1 MAAVAAAAFCAL
13 EHRRGGAMIAVN
25 VSQLLRAP
33 VGTSRSYEI
42 RDEAPE
48 FAEELSLLGPVEGLL
63 KLTRTNHGIL
73 ADFAYSVPIEQE
85 CGRCL
90 DPAHSTI
97 ESQFTEEFLP
107 TINVVTGMPE
117 VFVSDPDEPRVN
129 ANHEL
134 DLTESIRQDILLQQ
148 PLQPLCRPDCPGLC
162 VSCGR
167 ELANGTCD
175 CERDESASAGGQL
188 SRLGEL
194 LKAQLPPTS

>member
-1 MAAVAAAAFCAL
+1 
-13 EHRRGGAMIAVN
+13 MIAVN

-48 FAEELSLLGPVEGLL
+48 FAEELHLLGPVEGLL
-63 KLTRTNHGIL
+63 KVTRTNHGVL
-73 ADFAYSVPIEQE
+73 ADFAYTVPIEQE

-90 DPAHSTI
+90 DPARTTI
-97 ESQFTEEFLP
+97 ESQLTEEFLP
-107 TINVVTGMPE
+107 TINIVTGMPE
-117 VFVSDPDEPRVN
+117 TLPADPDEPRVN

-134 DLTESIRQDILLQQ
+134 DLTETIRQDILIQQ

-167 ELANGTCD
+167 ELDRGTCNCD
-175 CERDESASAGGQL
+175 TTDATPTNGEL

>member
-1 MAAVAAAAFCAL
+1 
-13 EHRRGGAMIAVN
+13 MIAVN

-33 VGTSRSYEI
+33 VGTSRSSEI
-42 RDEAPE
+42 RDETPE
-48 FAEELSLLGPVEGLL
+48 FAEELGLLGPVEGLL

-73 ADFAYSVPIEQE
+73 ADFSYTVPIEQE

-90 DPAHSTI
+90 DPARTTI
-97 ESQFTEEFLP
+97 ESQLSEEFLP

-117 VFVSDPDEPRVN
+117 TFAADPDDPRVN

-134 DLTESIRQDILLQQ
+134 DLTELIRQDILVQQ

-162 VSCGR
+162 ISCGQ
-167 ELANGTCD
+167 ELGSGACGCD
-175 CERDESASAGGQL
+175 NNDATPSSGQL

>member
-1 MAAVAAAAFCAL
+1 
-13 EHRRGGAMIAVN
+13 MIAVN

-48 FAEELSLLGPVEGLL
+48 FAEELQLLGPVEGLL
-63 KLTRTNHGIL
+63 KLTRTNFGIL
-73 ADFAYSVPIEQE
+73 ADFTYTVLIQQE

-90 DPAHSTI
+90 DPARTLI
-97 ESQFTEEFLP
+97 DSQLTEEYLP
-107 TINVVTGMPE
+107 TINIVTGMPE
-117 VFVSDPDEPRVN
+117 TIVADPDEPRVN
-129 ANHEL
+129 ANHEV
-134 DLTESIRQDILLQQ
+134 DLTETIRQDILIQQ
-148 PLQPLCRPDCPGLC
+148 PLQPLCQPDCPGLC

-167 ELANGTCD
+167 ELSSGTCD
-175 CERDESASAGGQL
+175 CQNDDTPPPRGQL